1 VDWCGPERWRRRWFA
16 GSHIL
21 NGMGQVTGRD
31 VIETDGFISGPIF
44 LTGTRSLG
52 AVYDA
57 AIAWALSEDPATAE
71 DLPIPVVAE
80 CDDGYLSSPE
90 AVCGAPEVLRAHAAL
105 ADGPVPEGSVGAGTG
120 MHLFGYKGGIGT
132 ASRRVATLAEL
143 PVYTVGVLVLTN
155 FGSEEDIRLPA
166 DVVHPPSSSAIG
178 HAGSCIGLVMTDA
191 PLHPQ
196 QLNHLAQRVGFGL
209 VRTGSVG
216 RSGSGEIFL
225 AVSTANAMTA
235 DQPWVE
241 ARFLTP
247 RPTGPLDV
255 VNALYAATVDAA
267 EEAVWNA
274 LVAATTVVGQQGRL
288 VPGFYP

>member
-1 VDWCGPERWRRRWFA
+1 
-16 GSHIL
+16 
-21 NGMGQVTGRD
+21 
-31 VIETDGFISGPIF
+31 
-44 LTGTRSLG
+44 
-52 AVYDA
+52 
-57 AIAWALSEDPATAE
+57 
-71 DLPIPVVAE
+71 
-80 CDDGYLSSPE
+80 
-90 AVCGAPEVLRAHAAL
+90 
-105 ADGPVPEGSVGAGTG
+105 

-155 FGSEEDIRLPA
+155 FGSDEDIRLPA
-166 DVVHPPSSSAIG
+166 DVEHPPRSAATP
-178 HAGSCIGLVMTDA
+178 HAGSCIGIVMTDA

-196 QLNHLAQRVGFGL
+196 QLDHLAQRVGFGL

-225 AVSTANAMTA
+225 AVSTAAGMTA
-235 DQPWVE
+235 DSALVE
-241 ARFLTP
+241 TRFLAP
-247 RPTGPLDV
+247 RPSGPVDV
-255 VNALYAATVDAA
+255 VNALYAATVDAS